1 MNKIYILVSLFFV
14 SYATSFSQKSIN
26 DYKYIIIPNQFEFL
40 KEADQYQINSLT
52 KFLFNKYG
60 YTAFLNT
67 EELPQDLR
75 FNECL
80 ALTADVVKE
89 SGFLKTKLRI
99 DLKDCNGTVIESSQV
114 GETREKEYAKAYN
127 IAIRS
132 AFETFRNMDYKYQPN
147 KAILAKAITQPSSNE
162 SLKEKEEI
170 DRLKEEIKSLKET
183 KVEVVEVVNPI
194 MEVTEVKEPLKNST
208 SENKADS
215 TTATKPSTSE
225 VLYAQAL
232 DNGFQIVDSTPKVI
246 MILYTTAAK
255 DVFTVKDKNAIVF
268 KKENQWIYSEN
279 DGKDTKETVLNIKF

>member
-1 MNKIYILVSLFFV
+1 MNKIYILVLLFFV

-60 YTAFLNT
+60 YTAFLNN

-80 ALTADVVKE
+80 ALKADVVKE

-99 DLKDCNGTVIESSQV
+99 DLKDCNGTVIKSSQV
-114 GETREKEYAKAYN
+114 GETREKDYAKAYN
-127 IAIRS
+127 MALRS
-132 AFETFRNMDYKYQPN
+132 AFETFQNMGYKYQPN
-147 KAILAKAITQPSSNE
+147 EAILAKAITQPSSNE
-162 SLKEKEEI
+162 SIKEKEEI

-183 KVEVVEVVNPI
+183 KVEVVEVETPI
-194 MEVTEVKEPLKNST
+194 VKITEVKEPLKNIISG
-208 SENKADS
+208 NKADI
-215 TTATKPSTSE
+215 ATDIKPSTSE

-279 DGKDTKETVLNIKF
+279 DGKDIKETVLNIKF